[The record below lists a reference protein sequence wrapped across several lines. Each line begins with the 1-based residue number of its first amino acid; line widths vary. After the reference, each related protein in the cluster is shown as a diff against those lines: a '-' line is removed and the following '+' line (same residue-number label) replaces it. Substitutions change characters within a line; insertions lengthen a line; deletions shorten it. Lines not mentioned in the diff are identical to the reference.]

1 MKFHLVSLGCPK
13 NLVDS
18 EGVAAD
24 LHRLGWTYT
33 DQPQAAD
40 LLFVNTCGFIQ
51 EAKEESLAMIMK
63 MLEWK
68 QEKPQLK
75 VCAFGCLVKRY
86 HEEIARDIPELDHL
100 FDFHSLP
107 HLREWLHQAFPS
119 LSRQRGRIPHEQTST
134 ERERTHR
141 LFTAPHV
148 GYLKISEG
156 CSNRCTYCAIPGIRG
171 DFRSKP
177 LDAVLADATHLV
189 ETGARE
195 IIVVAQDTTRYG
207 TDLPGS
213 NHLPELLQKLSNL
226 PRVRWIRL
234 QYLHPAR
241 LSEPVIEQL
250 FSIPKVLPYFDIPFQ
265 HVADELLE
273 RMNRGV
279 TQDHLENLVRVIR
292 RLFPE
297 SVLRSTFIVGFP
309 GETQTHFEQLLEFIE
324 DLPFD
329 RIGAFPYSP
338 EDGTPASRLRPRVP
352 KKVARERLDE
362 LMTLQ
367 QMLINERN
375 QSWVGKTLEVI
386 VDRLEEG
393 RAHGRTFGD
402 APEVDNEVHFDV
414 SKRVAPGD
422 FLRVKLTSADAYD
435 FEGELIA

>member
-18 EGVAAD
+18 EGMAAD
-24 LHRLGWTYT
+24 LHQLGWSHTEH
-33 DQPQAAD
+33 PQEAD

-51 EAKEESLAMIMK
+51 EAKEESLEVIMK

-68 QEKPQLK
+68 KQKPGLK
-75 VCAFGCLVKRY
+75 VCAFGCLIKRY

-119 LSRQRGRIPHEQTST
+119 PRRKGSSLSHTST
-134 ERERTHR
+134 DRERSKR

-177 LDAVLADATHLV
+177 MEAVLADAAHLAA
-189 ETGARE
+189 TGARE

-207 TDLPGS
+207 TDLPGK
-213 NHLPELLQKLSNL
+213 NHLPELLKQLAAM
-226 PRVRWIRL
+226 PEIHWIRL

-241 LSEPVIEQL
+241 LSESIIDRL
-250 FSIPKVLPYFDIPFQ
+250 FSTPKVLPYFDIPFQ

-279 TQDHLENLVRVIR
+279 TQDHLERIVQVIR
-292 RLFPE
+292 ERFPL

-309 GETQTHFEQLLEFIE
+309 GETQAHFEQLLEFIE
-324 DLPFD
+324 DLPID

-338 EDGTPASRLRPRVP
+338 EERTPASRMRPRVP
-352 KKVARERLDE
+352 KKVARQRLDE

-375 QSWVGKTLEVI
+375 QAWVGRTFEVLI
-386 VDRLEEG
+386 DRVENG

-402 APEVDNEVHFDV
+402 APEVDNEVHFDGT
-414 SKRVAPGD
+414 KDVAPGR
-422 FLRVKLTSADAYD
+422 FVEVKITSADAYD
-435 FEGELIA
+435 FEGECVK